1 MGNIQDEYDEEE
13 EYISTAGDGV
23 YIFNGMTP
31 LEEVVKTLALD
42 LPEETEENYETLN
55 GFLISLLGRIPGEDE
70 QQIAIPSGDY
80 LFTVIRM
87 ENKTIGTVRVTAQ
100 EKQEEDAE

>member
-1 MGNIQDEYDEEE
+1 MLNFMFLGTNGSMQGDEGN
-13 EYISTAGDGV
+13 T
-23 YIFNGMTP
+23 
-31 LEEVVKTLALD
+31 
-42 LPEETEENYETLN
+42 
-55 GFLISLLGRIPGEDE
+55 SLLFKGSRGTVLVDAVSYTHLDVYKR
-70 QQIAIPSGDY
+70 QDY